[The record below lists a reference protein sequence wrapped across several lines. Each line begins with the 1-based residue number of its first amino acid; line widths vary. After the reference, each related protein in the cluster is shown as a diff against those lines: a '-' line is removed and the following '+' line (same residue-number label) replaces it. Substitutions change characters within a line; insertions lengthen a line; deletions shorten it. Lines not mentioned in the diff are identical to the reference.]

1 MSLSRRDL
9 LKVGAAAGA
18 AALLPWERLAYTK
31 DPERMATSQ
40 MPKPFTLPFRVPPEI
55 SPSGYTDVPCP
66 DGQYRSYPVL
76 DVVQTF
82 GVAQIMPG
90 YRTPVFGYNGM
101 VPGPTVRVQRGQPV
115 LVRQTNLLHV
125 PPPSWPTAPMPSP
138 YTSDPKQRTTST
150 HLHGSASLPQYD
162 GYASDVTY
170 PGQTKTYLY
179 PNSQEAR
186 TLWYHDHA
194 VHHTARN
201 AYNGLAGMYI
211 LHDAQEKE
219 LQLPQGHYD
228 VPLVVKDALFA
239 TDGQLIYDDNSES
252 GVFGDVVLVNGVP
265 WPEMVVER
273 RRYRFRFLNASISRS
288 YDWYLHDGR
297 STVPMHVIGTDS
309 GLLGAPVQV
318 ASFRHG
324 MAERYEVVIDF
335 SQFRD
340 DTLLTLR
347 NRSAKN
353 NIDYD
358 TTEYAM
364 RFRVRGDAA
373 SAENNALPGERGE
386 VTLHECMTWTQS
398 GLQERGVKERRF
410 ELIRKNGRWTINGK
424 TWEDVIDSGYTLCL
438 AEPELG
444 AIEVWELRNASG
456 GWFHPVH
463 IHLVDFQI
471 LSRTDTTYGTP
482 LPIHPYE
489 RGAKDTVY
497 VGENEAVR
505 VAMRFSGPAAGDG
518 WPVPE
523 GRYMMHCH
531 NLVHEDHDMM
541 MQFNVGDPD
550 YAAGLDPIGASRPVD
565 L

>member
-9 LKVGAAAGA
+9 LKVGATAGA
-18 AALLPWERLAYTK
+18 AAVLPWGRIAYSK
-31 DPERMATSQ
+31 DPERMATSR
-40 MPKPFTLPFRVPPEI
+40 MPAPFTLPFRVPPVLG
-55 SPSGYTDVPCP
+55 PSGYSDLACP
-66 DGQYRSYPVL
+66 DGQRRSYPVL

-82 GVAQIMPG
+82 GVAEIMPG
-90 YRTPVFGYNGM
+90 YRTPVFGYNGS

-115 LVRQTNLLHV
+115 LFRQTNLLHV
-125 PPPSWPTAPMPSP
+125 PPPSWPTAPMPSK
-138 YTSDPKQRTTST
+138 YTNDPRQRTTST

-170 PGQTKTYLY
+170 PGQTKTYFY

-201 AYNGLAGMYI
+201 VYNGLAGMYV
-211 LHDAQEKE
+211 LHDGQEQA
-219 LQLPQGHYD
+219 LQLPQGRYD
-228 VPLVVKDALFA
+228 VPLVIGDAMFA
-239 TDGQLIYDDNSES
+239 TDGQLLFDDNSDS
-252 GVFGDVVLVNGVP
+252 GLFGDVLLVNGVP

-288 YDWYLHDGR
+288 YEWSLHDGR
-297 STVPMHVIGTDS
+297 STVPMQVIATDG
-309 GLLGAPVQV
+309 GLMQQPAQV
-318 ASFRHG
+318 ASFRHA
-324 MAERYEVVIDF
+324 MAERFEVVVDF
-335 SQFRD
+335 SRFRD

-347 NRSAKN
+347 NGSADN

-364 RFRVRGDAA
+364 RFRVRGDAT
-373 SAENNALPGERGE
+373 STENNAVPGERGE
-386 VTLHECMTWTQS
+386 VTVHECMTWTEA
-398 GLQERGVKERRF
+398 GLKNQGVRERTF
-410 ELIRKNGRWTINGK
+410 EFIRKHGSWTIDGK
-424 TWEDVIDSGYTLCL
+424 TWQDVVDSGYTFCL
-438 AEPELG
+438 AKPDAG
-444 AIEVWELRNASG
+444 SIEIWDFRNSSG

-463 IHLVDFQI
+463 VHLVDFQV
-471 LSRTDTTYGTP
+471 LSRTDTDDGTS
-482 LPIHPYE
+482 LPVHPYE
-489 RGAKDTVY
+489 QGPKDVVY
-497 VGENEAVR
+497 LAENQSVR
-505 VAMRFSGPAAGDG
+505 VAMRFAGPPAGQG
-518 WPVPE
+518 WPAPQ

-550 YAAGLDPIGASRPVD
+550 YAAELDPIGAVRPVD